1 MFVDEVSI
9 KVEAGSGGDGA
20 TSFRREKYEPEGG
33 PDGGDGGPGGDV
45 ILTVDEGLNTLLEFR
60 EQKLYE
66 AEDGE
71 NGQEKKKH
79 GRSGQDLV
87 IEVPPGTVVYD
98 TETGEVTA
106 DMTAAG
112 DKLVVAEG
120 GRGGRG
126 NTRFKSSTRQAPKFS
141 ENGEPGEK
149 KELKLELKL
158 LADVG
163 LVGFPNVGKST
174 LVSSVSAAKPEID
187 NYHFTTVEPNLGVV
201 KTGDYS
207 TFVMADI
214 PGLIEGAHSGVG
226 LGDDFLRHLERT
238 KVILHVLDVSGF
250 EGRDPIEDFAVINEE
265 LEKFN
270 PKLSQRPQIVAA
282 NKMDLTASKEKI
294 DKVKTEL
301 ESQGYDVFPISAVTG
316 QGLDELIKA
325 INKLVQQADEI
336 IDAEVEEEDEEVVI
350 KGPQPAEQDND
361 FEIIKRDDL
370 YIVKGEEVERKV
382 AMVDLTNEDS
392 AYHFAR
398 KLQEMGIEDALKARG
413 ISDGDTVRIG
423 EVEFEYFAE

>member
-33 PDGGDGGPGGDV
+33 PNGGDGGPGGDV

-60 EQKLYE
+60 EKKFYQ
-66 AEDGE
+66 AESGE
-71 NGQEKKKH
+71 NGQEKNKH
-79 GRSGQDLV
+79 GKGGEDLI

-98 TETGEVTA
+98 NETGEVMA
-106 DMTAAG
+106 DMTAEG
-112 DKLVVAEG
+112 DELVVAEG

-126 NTRFKSSTRQAPKFS
+126 NARFKSSTRQAPRFS

-149 KELKLELKL
+149 KEFKLELKL

-174 LVSSVSAAKPEID
+174 LISSVSAAKPEIG

-201 KTGDYS
+201 KTGNYGS
-207 TFVMADI
+207 FVMADV

-250 EGRDPIEDFAVINEE
+250 EGRDPIEDFEVINEE

-270 PKLSQRPQIVAA
+270 SKLSQRPQIVAA
-282 NKMDLTASKEKI
+282 NKMDLPAAKENI
-294 DKVKTEL
+294 DEVKKEL
-301 ESQGYDVFPISAVTG
+301 EKEGYEVFPISAVTG
-316 QGLDELIKA
+316 QGIDELIKA
-325 INKLVQQADEI
+325 VDKLVQKTEEAVETEIGDE
-336 IDAEVEEEDEEVVI
+336 DKEVVI
-350 KGPQPAEQDND
+350 KGPQPAGEEDE

-370 YIVKGEEVERKV
+370 YIVKGEEIERKV

-398 KLQEMGIEDALKARG
+398 RLQEMGIEDALKEHG
-413 ISDGDTVRIG
+413 INDGDTVKIG
-423 EVEFEYFAE
+423 EVEFEYFEE

>member
-1 MFVDEVSI
+1 MFVDEVAI
-9 KVEAGSGGDGA
+9 EVEAGSGGDGV
-20 TSFRREKYEPEGG
+20 TSFRREKFVPEGG

-60 EQKLYE
+60 EKKIYK
-66 AEDGE
+66 AADGE
-71 NGQEKKKH
+71 NGQEKNKH
-79 GRSGQDLV
+79 GGGGDDLV

-98 TETGEVTA
+98 NQTGEVMA
-106 DMTAAG
+106 DMTAEG

-126 NTRFKSSTRQAPKFS
+126 NARFKSSTRQAPKFS

-149 KELKLELKL
+149 KDLKLELKL

-174 LVSSVSAAKPEID
+174 LISSVSAAKPEIG

-207 TFVMADI
+207 SFVMADI

-270 PKLSQRPQIVAA
+270 SELSQRPQIVAA
-282 NKMDLTASKEKI
+282 NKMDLTAAKENI
-294 DKVKTEL
+294 GRVKEEL
-301 ESQGYDVFPISAVTG
+301 EDKGYEVFPISAVTG
-316 QGLDELIKA
+316 QGVDELIQA
-325 INKLVQQADEI
+325 VDKLVQTAEETIESEI
-336 IDAEVEEEDEEVVI
+336 EAEDKEVVI
-350 KGPQPAEQDND
+350 KGPQPAEEED
-361 FEIIKRDDL
+361 FEIIKRNGR
-370 YIVKGEEVERKV
+370 YIVQGEEIERKV
-382 AMVDLTNEDS
+382 AMVDLTNEES

-398 KLQEMGIEDALKARG
+398 RLQEMGIEDALKAHG
-413 ISDGDTVRIG
+413 ISDGDTVKIG